1 MQIKNNLDKLEF
13 DSQGLIPA
21 IVQEYGSGKILMLAY
36 MNKESLEKTIETGQ
50 TWFYSRSR
58 KKLWHKGA
66 TSGNYQDV
74 VSIKF
79 DCDHDC
85 LLIKVEQKG
94 SACHTGSKSCFFND
108 LTEDHRLSVN
118 FGEILVD
125 LFGIIEN
132 RKHER
137 PEGSY
142 TSYLFNEGQDKI
154 LKKLGEE
161 TAETVIASKNKNK
174 DEVVNEMAD
183 LWYHSLVLLA
193 YHGINLE
200 DIIGELANRKK

>member
-1 MQIKNNLDKLEF
+1 MQILSNIEKLKF

-21 IVQEYGSGKILMLAY
+21 VIQEKGSGKVLMAAY
-36 MNKESLEKTIETGQ
+36 MNRDSLDKTMETGQ

-58 KKLWHKGA
+58 QKLWHKGA
-66 TSGNYQDV
+66 TSGNHQDV
-74 VSIKF
+74 ISIKY

-94 SACHTGSKSCFFND
+94 SACHTGSKSCFFNNLAESD
-108 LTEDHRLSVN
+108 RTSAD
-118 FGEILVD
+118 FGEVLAD
-125 LFGIIEN
+125 LFDIIQN
-132 RKHER
+132 RKLER

-161 TAETVIASKNKNK
+161 TAETIIASKNRNR
-174 DEVVNEMAD
+174 DEIVYEMAD

-193 YHGINLE
+193 DHEIDLE
-200 DIIGELANRKK
+200 DIIGELEKRKK